1 LLARRML
8 VPFGHDIR
16 FDGALL
22 NANSGNAVVKL
33 PDSFDGRGARG
44 THQKRGKRW
53 RPAAGALAEYA
64 L

>member
-1 LLARRML
+1 LLARGL
-8 VPFGHDIR
+8 VPLGHDIR

-22 NANSGNAVVKL
+22 NANSGNTMVKL
-33 PDSFDGRGARG
+33 PDSFDGRRARR
-44 THQKRGKRW
+44 THQKRGKRR